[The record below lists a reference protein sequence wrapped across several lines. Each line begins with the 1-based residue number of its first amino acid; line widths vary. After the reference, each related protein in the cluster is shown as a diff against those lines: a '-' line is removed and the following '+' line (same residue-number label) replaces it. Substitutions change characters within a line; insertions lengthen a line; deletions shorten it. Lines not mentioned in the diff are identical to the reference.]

1 MALILIVDD
10 EVNSARLVSMAVA
23 MMGHESVEAY
33 NGDDAVEVIAK
44 NRPDLVIL
52 DYMMPG
58 KNGLETLKDIREE
71 FGGAPPVY
79 VLTAAQDLY
88 LKEKVLHSGAN
99 GCFTKPINLETL
111 ETVISG
117 NGSVSLT

>member
-10 EVNSARLVSMAVA
+10 EVNSARLVSMAIS

-33 NGDDAVEVIAK
+33 GGDAALEMIAK
-44 NRPDLVIL
+44 KRPDLVLL

-79 VLTAAQDLY
+79 VLTAAQDMY
-88 LKEKVLHSGAN
+88 LKEKVLQTGAN
-99 GCFTKPINLETL
+99 GCFTKPINLEML
-111 ETVISG
+111 ETVISN
-117 NGSVSLT
+117 NGAHSPT